1 MAVSICFDLLL
12 KIKNPGIVIPG
23 FVIKIEAMDCS
34 IKVPGMSA
42 TPIVFMNIERV
53 MNESTLLIA
62 RQV

>member
-1 MAVSICFDLLL
+1 MPVSICFHLLL

-34 IKVPGMSA
+34 IKVPGMIDISIA
-42 TPIVFMNIERV
+42 FMNIERV